1 MVIIVEHRDKITAR
15 GTSTLT
21 IYSVPFSAKRI
32 FFCKSVFKTVKL
44 HITAR
49 LRETNDHAAIIQL
62 VCCSL
67 EAKLV
72 FD

>member
-1 MVIIVEHRDKITAR
+1 MVIIIEHRAKITAR

-21 IYSVPFSAKRI
+21 IYSVHFSAKGI
-32 FFCKSVFKTVKL
+32 FFCESVIKTAKM
-44 HITAR
+44 HISTR
-49 LRETNDHAAIIQL
+49 LLETNDHAAVIQL